1 MAVQTRAA
9 SPAAR
14 QWPEQ
19 GQWTYQDWLQL
30 PDDGTRY
37 EVIDGVLYM
46 TPSPSIS
53 HQTVSGN
60 LFSILKTYVTDN
72 QLGRV
77 FSAPVG
83 VRLPNQPVPLQPDT
97 VFISSARKN
106 IIGTQYV
113 EGAPDLVVEV
123 LSLSNWPFDRQEKF
137 QAYQAAGIPE
147 YWVVDYRQRT
157 IEVYALEK
165 GEYLLLGKWGPSD
178 EVSSRLMEGFQVAVG
193 EVFKDL

>member
-30 PDDGTRY
+30 PEDGTRY

-46 TPSPSIS
+46 TPPPSTS
-53 HQTVSGN
+53 HQFVSHRLATLMTAHADAN
-60 LFSILKTYVTDN
+60 K
-72 QLGRV
+72 LGV
-77 FSAPVG
+77 VLPAPVG
-83 VRLPNQPVPLQPDT
+83 VHLPNQPVPLQPDI

-106 IIGTQYV
+106 IIGTQYID
-113 EGAPDLVVEV
+113 GAPDLVVEV
-123 LSLSNWPFDRQEKF
+123 LSPSNWPFDRQEKF

-147 YWVVDYRQRT
+147 YWVVDYRQLT

-193 EVFKDL
+193 EVFKDI